1 MSIKEKISKY
11 VKEHWEEM
19 GINPQIINDK
29 ETLFIDAS
37 EVMKKEGKT
46 ITVSNKKFGWLML
59 KPGKEVVKDDKV
71 PGYPYRMNIEAE
83 ADPNTTGKERF
94 ALIWFGEESGFN
106 EEVMIVT
113 QGA

>member
-1 MSIKEKISKY
+1 MPIKDEISRY
-11 VKEHWEEM
+11 VKEHWEGM
-19 GINPQIINDK
+19 GINPQIIHNK

-37 EVMKKEGKT
+37 EVMKKEGDT

-94 ALIWFGEESGFN
+94 ALIWFGEESGFKG
-106 EEVMIVT
+106 EVMVIT